1 MSRNYLKG
9 ILGDEL
15 NIMLAAAAMN
25 FKRVMNL
32 WKTEAIYS
40 WKLTIYLIMV
50 VYKDLFAQKL
60 KMTF

>member
-32 WKTEAIYS
+32 WKKEAIYS